1 MTGNEL
7 NTQLGF
13 RMEDTAE
20 SIFTKQQKFDAINNA
35 IKQVVAL
42 VDNHYLPELERRVNG
57 SISTSTDGSRYVGY
71 STLWSAETHIPMR
84 HNIVAIKDTSGGS
97 HNKFFTIIN
106 AEDAKITD
114 NAYLS
119 GTTANPVAWFFD
131 ERIYIQP
138 DTISDIQVW
147 YIRVPAEYVYS
158 SPSSTDDECELNA
171 VLEPVVLD
179 LAEAELWR
187 SDGNLNRASGALQN
201 AMTVIQVL
209 NGRLN
214 ADTTEKGIN

>member
-1 MTGNEL
+1 MTGDEL

-13 RMEDTAE
+13 RLEDTAE
-20 SIFTKQQKFDAINNA
+20 SIFSKQQKFDAINNA

-57 SISTSTDGSRYVGY
+57 AISTGTDGSRYVGY
-71 STLWSAETHIPMR
+71 STLWSEDTHIPMR
-84 HNIVAIKDTSGGS
+84 HNIVAIKDISGGT
-97 HNKFFTIIN
+97 HKKFFTIIN
-106 AEDAKITD
+106 AEDAKTSD

-147 YIRVPAEYVYS
+147 YIRVPSEYDYS
-158 SPSSTDDECELNA
+158 SASSTDDECELNA

-187 SDGNLNRASGALQN
+187 SDGNLNRANGALQN
-201 AMTVIQVL
+201 GMSVIQVL

-214 ADTTEKGIN
+214 TDTTEKGIN